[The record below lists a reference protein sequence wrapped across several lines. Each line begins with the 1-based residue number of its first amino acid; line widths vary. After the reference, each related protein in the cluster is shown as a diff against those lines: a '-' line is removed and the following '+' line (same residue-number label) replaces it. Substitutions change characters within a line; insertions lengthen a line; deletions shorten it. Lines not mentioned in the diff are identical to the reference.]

1 MEGEW
6 EWGGGEEGRSG
17 AEKLCMIAL
26 LFSSVGES
34 TGVDT
39 PLLLALNESTRL
51 KRALR

>member
-1 MEGEW
+1 VEGEW

-34 TGVDT
+34 VCAEEGTYMYHNAVY
-39 PLLLALNESTRL
+39 SS
-51 KRALR
+51 